1 MAKLACHPSFVID
14 KPLVHSELGVKP
26 QINSSGGGSMGK
38 VMWVAIWHCAHG
50 TVNDKP

>member
-26 QINSSGGGSMGK
+26 QINSSGGGSMGN
-38 VMWVAIWHCAHG
+38 VGRYLALCPR
-50 TVNDKP
+50 NSE